1 MPSFCCLVVYCINNV
16 SHKGM
21 INPMDNFELLFCNLR
36 NEKNGSSSSYF
47 KLATL
52 NNKTSINGMEQQ
64 LVNHNDMSYNIN
76 NNYKIMTISIIKES
90 KWFLSLYYYNR
101 SNWY

>member
-1 MPSFCCLVVYCINNV
+1 MPLFCCLVVYCLNNV

-21 INPMDNFELLFCNLR
+21 INPMDDFELSLYKLR

-47 KLATL
+47 QLATL
-52 NNKTSINGMEQQ
+52 NNKTSVNGMEQQ
-64 LVNHNDMSYNIN
+64 LVNQNDLLYNIN
-76 NNYKIMTISIIKES
+76 NNYKIMTISIINEP